1 MNPVE
6 IKILVVDDDPD
17 VLEGTVRL
25 LEKAGYAVKR
35 ASTGGETLQIIQE
48 YPADL
53 LLLDRDLPD
62 INGIEVC
69 RRIKQNPALKDTLVV
84 FVSSLFTESNEQS
97 EGLESGA
104 DGYITRPIA
113 NRELLARVESYV
125 RIHFLTSSMRLL
137 SEQLRKSQKLLN
149 ETERVAKVGG
159 WELDLENKKLLWTE
173 EVYRLHEVDSDFVP
187 TLEKSI
193 DFHINSSKPIIERV
207 VQLAIENGE
216 PFDVELEIISAKGNP
231 RSVHAIG
238 KTDLEHGKIFCT
250 VQDITE
256 RKRLE
261 AEKAIL
267 EEQNRQLQKAESLGL
282 MSGSIAHHFNNQLQ
296 IVMGYL
302 GMVIGELPPRDPRA
316 VKLATAMQATMKA
329 AEVSTSL
336 LAYLGKKQVKP
347 ESLDLA
353 ELCRMSLN
361 LIQAEKPENVLLES
375 DLPSPGP
382 CISADAKQIQRIL
395 TNLAINARES
405 IGEGAGTIHIGVRTV
420 FQADIPSSHRFPVD
434 WRPSEQNY
442 ACLEVKDSGCG
453 IKEEDI
459 EKLFDPFFSTKFTGR
474 GLGLSIVLG
483 IAKAHAAVVTVENRI
498 NGGSVFRVFFPL
510 SAQKAPPLD
519 KQIAKAPEIAAGGTV
534 LLVEDEAALREMTR
548 LALVHFGFTV
558 LQAKDGI
565 EAVEIFKKHKDEI
578 SCVLTSLTMTRMGG
592 WETIAA
598 LRAIRHDLPV
608 VLASAYDE
616 ARAMAGRHTEMPDFF
631 LNKPYDID
639 KLGDTIGKAIGRK
652 F

>member
-1 MNPVE
+1 
-6 IKILVVDDDPD
+6 
-17 VLEGTVRL
+17 
-25 LEKAGYAVKR
+25 
-35 ASTGGETLQIIQE
+35 
-48 YPADL
+48 
-53 LLLDRDLPD
+53 
-62 INGIEVC
+62 
-69 RRIKQNPALKDTLVV
+69 
-84 FVSSLFTESNEQS
+84 
-97 EGLESGA
+97 
-104 DGYITRPIA
+104 
-113 NRELLARVESYV
+113 VESYV

-207 VQLAIENGE
+207 VRLAIENGE
-216 PFDVELEIISAKGNP
+216 PFDVELEIISAKGNL

-282 MSGSIAHHFNNQLQ
+282 LSGSIAHHFNNQLQ

-316 VKLATAMQATMKA
+316 AKLATAMQATMKA

-375 DLPSPGP
+375 DLPLPGP

-498 NGGSVFRVFFPL
+498 NGGSVFRVFFPI

-616 ARAMAGRHTEMPDFF
+616 ARAMAGKHAEMPDFF

-639 KLGDTIGKAIGRK
+639 KLGDTIGKAIARSAGVRK
-652 F
+652 CVSA

>member
-25 LEKAGYAVKR
+25 LEKAGYTVKR

-104 DGYITRPIA
+104 DGYVTRPIA

-207 VQLAIENGE
+207 VRLAIENGE
-216 PFDVELEIISAKGNP
+216 PFDVELEIISAKGNL

-282 MSGSIAHHFNNQLQ
+282 LSGSIAHHFNNQLQ

-316 VKLATAMQATMKA
+316 AKLATAMQATMKA

-375 DLPSPGP
+375 DLPLPGP

-498 NGGSVFRVFFPL
+498 NGGSVFRVFFPI

-616 ARAMAGRHTEMPDFF
+616 ARAMAGKHAEMPDFF

-639 KLGDTIGKAIGRK
+639 KLGDTIGKAIARSA
-652 F
+652 